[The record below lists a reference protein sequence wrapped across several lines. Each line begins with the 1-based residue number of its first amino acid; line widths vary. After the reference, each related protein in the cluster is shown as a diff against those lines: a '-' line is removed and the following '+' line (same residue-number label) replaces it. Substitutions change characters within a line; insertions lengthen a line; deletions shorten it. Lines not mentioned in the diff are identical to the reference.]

1 MVMLLLVEWVD
12 RAEVIADWS
21 NMIGDN
27 IDHDVDVAIVTGLD
41 QVLEIILGSEVAVQ
55 LLPVTSPIAVV
66 ALVQV
71 VDHR

>member
-41 QVLEIILGSEVAVQ
+41 QVLEIVLGSEVAVQ

>member
-1 MVMLLLVEWVD
+1 MVMLLLIEWVD

-41 QVLEIILGSEVAVQ
+41 QVLEIVLGSEVAVQ
-55 LLPVTSPIAVV
+55 LLPVTSPIAMV